1 MANDNVTCWH
11 NQIFDILICIFTY
24 IMNTIKI
31 SQGTAKFK
39 NINKLSL
46 KVVIAFLEDQEQKMK
61 IKFNDDNNYPTTQY
75 PGNLSNE

>member
-1 MANDNVTCWH
+1 MLTQSYVLIG
-11 NQIFDILICIFTY
+11 IFAY
-24 IMNTIKI
+24 IINTIKI